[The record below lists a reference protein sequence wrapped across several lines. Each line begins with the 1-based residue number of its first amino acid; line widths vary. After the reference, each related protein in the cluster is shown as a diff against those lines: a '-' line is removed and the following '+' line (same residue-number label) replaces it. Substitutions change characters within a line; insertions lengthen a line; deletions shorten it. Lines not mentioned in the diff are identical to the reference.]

1 MSRVSH
7 RVDVSALLFTFCT
20 RFLLLLCLL
29 WLLAGGLQPRVEV
42 RVKSASTFACEPSIK
57 HVTFLPSPS
66 STSERT
72 TYLFDFLSNPWTTPP
87 VFPLRI
93 VFMIQ
98 GVPVSKNSC
107 LAPILTFSSLP
118 ALPTMQIYFPVFF
131 TGRRTITVS
140 VSRQTLGARSLA
152 QKALPFS
159 IAAATSLRRRL
170 SR

>member
-1 MSRVSH
+1 MF
-7 RVDVSALLFTFCT
+7 FTFI
-20 RFLLLLCLL
+20 LYNNYLDLHVPVLCLL
-29 WLLAGGLQPRVEV
+29 WLLADGLQSRVEV

-66 STSERT
+66 STAERT

-107 LAPILTFSSLP
+107 LALILTFSSLP

-131 TGRRTITVS
+131 G
-140 VSRQTLGARSLA
+140 SRQIQHDGA
-152 QKALPFS
+152 ALQSTP
-159 IAAATSLRRRL
+159 
-170 SR
+170 

>member
-1 MSRVSH
+1 MSRVSR
-7 RVDVSALLFTFCT
+7 RVDVSALHVLFTYESNRILPT
-20 RFLLLLCLL
+20 RFHFYFACCGF
-29 WLLAGGLQPRVEV
+29 LLAKTLSFGPPLLEV

-72 TYLFDFLSNPWTTPP
+72 TCLFDFLSNPWTTPP

-107 LAPILTFSSLP
+107 LALILTFSSLP

-131 TGRRTITVS
+131 G
-140 VSRQTLGARSLA
+140 SRQIQHDGA
-152 QKALPFS
+152 ALQSTP
-159 IAAATSLRRRL
+159 
-170 SR
+170 